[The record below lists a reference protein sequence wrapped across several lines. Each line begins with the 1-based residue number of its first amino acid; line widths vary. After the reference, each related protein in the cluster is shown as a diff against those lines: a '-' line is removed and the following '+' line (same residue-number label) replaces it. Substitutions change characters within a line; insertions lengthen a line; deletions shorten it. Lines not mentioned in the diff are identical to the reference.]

1 MKFLIGSDPEA
12 FIVNDISGLV
22 VSAKRFT
29 DGTKNEPEIIDTV
42 YDGNGKDRGNWALLN
57 DNILIEGNVPPA
69 KDVVEFVNHMT
80 TLWNMMNNRALTRN
94 AHLHNSD
101 CETISEALLQTDEAK
116 EFGCSS
122 FRDAWNENVEIE
134 TPQLNGN
141 YRPAGCHIHLGLDNV
156 SDSLKMAIVRAFDM
170 FVTLPAIDITGMNYR
185 TSNLYGILGACR
197 IKSYGVECRSLG
209 GTFFNPKYFAWI
221 YDNVK
226 KAINFAVE
234 NEDLLV
240 NLPSITTYIG
250 EDRIAKV
257 REYKKMI
264 LNE

>member
-29 DGTKNEPEIIDTV
+29 DGTKDTPEDCS
-42 YDGNGKDRGNWALLN
+42 NGYALLN

-69 KDVVEFVNHMT
+69 NGRYEFVTNMT
-80 TLWNMMNNRALTRN
+80 KLWNLMNDRALTRN

-101 CETISEALLQTDEAK
+101 CETISEALLKTDEAK
-116 EFGCSS
+116 QFGCSS
-122 FRDAWNENVEIE
+122 FRDVWNESIEIE
-134 TPQLNGN
+134 TPQLNGD
-141 YRPAGCHIHLGLDNV
+141 YRPAGFHLHLSWDNPT
-156 SDSLKMAIVRAFDM
+156 DSMRVAIGRACDM
-170 FVTLPAIDITGMNYR
+170 FVTLPSIDLTGQNYR
-185 TSNLYGILGACR
+185 TSNLYGILGAAR
-197 IKSYGVECRSLG
+197 LKTYGIEVRSLG
-209 GTFFNPKYFAWI
+209 GTFFNPKYFGWI
-221 YDNVK
+221 YDNVEF
-226 KAINFAVE
+226 AINFAVE

-257 REYKKMI
+257 REYKKLI

>member
-12 FIVNDISGLV
+12 FIINDASGMI

-29 DGTKNEPEIIDTV
+29 DGTKDEPEDLG
-42 YDGNGKDRGNWALLN
+42 DGYALLN

-69 KDVVEFVNHMT
+69 VDKNEFIANMT
-80 TLWNMMNNRALTRN
+80 VLWNLMNNRATTRD
-94 AHLHNSD
+94 AHLYNSD
-101 CETISEALLQTDEAK
+101 CEAITDALMQTDEAQ

-122 FRDAWNENVEIE
+122 FRDAWNELVEIE
-134 TPQLNGN
+134 TPQLSGN
-141 YRPAGCHIHLGLDNV
+141 DRPAGCHIHLGLNNA

-170 FVTLPAIDITGMNYR
+170 FVTLPAIARTGMNYR

-209 GTFFNPKYFAWI
+209 GTFFNPLYFDWI
-221 YDNVK
+221 YDGVE
-226 KAINFAVE
+226 KAINFAE
-234 NEDLLV
+234 ANEDLLV

-257 REYKKMI
+257 EEYFKLLT
-264 LNE
+264 LND

>member
-29 DGTKNEPEIIDTV
+29 DGTKDTPEDC
-42 YDGNGKDRGNWALLN
+42 DNGYAILN

-69 KDVVEFVNHMT
+69 GSKQEFID
-80 TLWNMMNNRALTRN
+80 NMKELHNIMSWRAETRG

-101 CETISEALLQTDEAK
+101 CETISEALLKTDEAQ

-141 YRPAGCHIHLGLDNV
+141 MRPAGNHIHLGFSELDSW

-197 IKSYGVECRSLG
+197 IKSYGIECRSLG
-209 GTFFNPKYFAWI
+209 GTFFNPKYFGWI
-221 YDNVK
+221 YDNVET
-226 KAINFAVE
+226 AINFAVE

-250 EDRIAKV
+250 EDRIEKV
-257 REYKKMI
+257 REYKKLL

>member
-12 FIVNDISGLV
+12 FMVNDASGLI

-29 DGTKNEPEIIDTV
+29 DGTKDEPEDCG
-42 YDGNGKDRGNWALLN
+42 DGYAILN

-69 KDVVEFVNHMT
+69 HGKQEFIDNMNV
-80 TLWNMMNNRALTRN
+80 LWDIMQCQAETRE

-101 CETISEALLQTDEAK
+101 CEQISEALLNTDEAK

-134 TPQLNGN
+134 TPQLNED
-141 YRPAGCHIHLGLDNV
+141 YRPAGCHIHLGLDNA

-170 FVTLPAIDITGMNYR
+170 FVTIPAINITGMNYR

-209 GTFFNPKYFAWI
+209 GTFFNPEYFEWI
-221 YDNVK
+221 YDRVE
-226 KAINFAVE
+226 KAINFAE
-234 NEDLLV
+234 TNEDLLV

-250 EDRIAKV
+250 EERIRIVK
-257 REYKKMI
+257 EYLKLFKKD
-264 LNE
+264 